1 MKKNLKII
9 LFSIGSLFLAY
20 AGLQLF
26 VPTDWSGRQVEI
38 RIPEGAT
45 YRQAL
50 SLLARNNL
58 IRDKNLFILIGKLSG
73 FDKRVRAG
81 YYSFF
86 GRMAPYQVFKRLR
99 DGKIIEYEVAVLEGE
114 SLPEIGAKL
123 AGYNIASFEEFTRI
137 SRDPDFLR
145 QLDVQGPSLEGYL
158 FPQTYKIPKGVSPRS
173 VLKVMVR
180 TLREEFN
187 STLRER
193 ARELGWSENEVLT
206 LASIIEKEAVADSER
221 PVISAVYHNRIL
233 RRMPLQ
239 ADPTAIYGV
248 KSSREKIT
256 PQDLRKKTEYNT
268 YMIKGLP
275 PGPIA
280 SPGKKS
286 ILAALYPA
294 EVPYLYFVSQGNGT
308 HYFSKTLA
316 EHSAAIRRLRAQKAA
331 LNGGTGEGIPVPASD
346 PGEE

>member
-1 MKKNLKII
+1 MKSNLKII
-9 LFSIGSLFLAY
+9 VLSIASLFMAY

-50 SLLARNNL
+50 TLLARNNL
-58 IRDKNLFILIGKLSG
+58 IRDRNIFILIGKLTG

-86 GRMAPYQVFKRLR
+86 GRMTPYQVFKRLR
-99 DGKIIEYEVAVLEGE
+99 DGKIIEFEVTVLEGD

-123 AGYNIASFEEFTRI
+123 AAYRIASVEEFSRLV
-137 SRDPDFLR
+137 RDPDFLME
-145 QLDVQGPSLEGYL
+145 LNVQGPSLEGYL
-158 FPQTYKIPKGVSPRS
+158 FPQTYKIPKGIPPRS
-173 VLKVMVR
+173 VLRVMVR
-180 TLREEFN
+180 TLREEFD
-187 STLRER
+187 SRLQER
-193 ARELGWSENEVLT
+193 ARELGWSENGVLT
-206 LASIIEKEAVADSER
+206 LASIIEKEAAADSER
-221 PVISAVYHNRIL
+221 PVISAVYHNRI
-233 RRMPLQ
+233 RQGMPLQ

-256 PQDLRKKTEYNT
+256 PRDIRKRTEYNT
-268 YMIKGLP
+268 YTIKGLP

-294 EVPYLYFVSQGNGT
+294 EVSYLYFVSRGNGT
-308 HYFSKTLA
+308 HYFSRTLP
-316 EHSAAIRRLRAQKAA
+316 EHSAAIRRIREQKAVS
-331 LNGGTGEGIPVPASD
+331 NGGAGEDLSLTAGD
-346 PGEE
+346 PSEE